1 MKVRNGN
8 YSACYIKM
16 IKKLQYKFAD
26 AKRNGLTGQHNL
38 SAFIG
43 YCTFNILY
51 FLLSVI
57 NPRGS
62 NLQHLLEKVTSKN
75 LF

>member
-8 YSACYIKM
+8 DSECYIKM

-26 AKRNGLTGQHNL
+26 AKRNRLTGQHNF

-43 YCTFNILY
+43 YCTFYILY

-62 NLQHLLEKVTSKN
+62 YLQHLLEKSYK
-75 LF
+75 